1 MRRSYLYDAQQGSKV
16 TFFLSAMCRIRMD
29 CHCEAWKAV
38 AIFGV
43 RMVGDC
49 RPDRKASGL
58 RLLRNDIYRFD
69 LYRLL
74 FLLTLIELMNLLA
87 HID

>member
-38 AIFGV
+38 AIFCV

-49 RPDRKASGL
+49 RSRL
-58 RLLRNDIYRFD
+58 RLLRNDTCRFD

-74 FLLTLIELMNLLA
+74 PLFALIELMNLLA